1 MMCISLILNIRSSL
15 FHIHDFY
22 AYVAAIAPRNHF
34 FHLYQQSNSTVFKAK
49 FREARHCCKI
59 IFEAVKL
66 SLSHKKENGL
76 QKVRRLQN
84 NITCFFIS
92 NTFIYTNRLKFDL
105 K

>member
-1 MMCISLILNIRSSL
+1 MMCISLILNVRSSL

-22 AYVAAIAPRNHF
+22 AYVAAIAARNHF

-66 SLSHKKENGL
+66 SLSHKKREWFAEGSKTAKQYYL
-76 QKVRRLQN
+76 LFYKQHIHIHQQAE
-84 NITCFFIS
+84 I
-92 NTFIYTNRLKFDL
+92 
-105 K
+105 